1 MLSQERRWSMVRDT
15 RISSTTPQREIRVSL
30 TCSQR
35 NSEKKAVKLLR
46 LPAADRLGLKLS
58 TLRDWRLKRK
68 YLDFVE
74 IGRAVAVTEESLERL
89 IQANLIPAREGW

>member
-1 MLSQERRWSMVRDT
+1 M
-15 RISSTTPQREIRVSL
+15 
-30 TCSQR
+30 
-35 NSEKKAVKLLR
+35 KLLR
-46 LPAADRLGLKLS
+46 LPVAADRLGLKLS

-89 IQANLIPAREGW
+89 IQANLIPAREGR

>member
-1 MLSQERRWSMVRDT
+1 MGNHT
-15 RISSTTPQREIRVSL
+15 RISTATPQSEIRMSA
-30 TCSQR
+30 TCTHY
-35 NSEKKAVKLLR
+35 NSEKKAMKLLR
-46 LPAADRLGLKLS
+46 LPVAADRLGLKLS

-89 IQANLIPAREGW
+89 IQANLIPAREGR